1 MEAKQPSPYSL
12 SPKLNLDNNTVLNNK
27 ELQRLFTYFHTKL
40 PKEKTNFHFY
50 IQTGIVLA
58 AITKS
63 ATATQVIYLNMFY
76 YWVLPA
82 VSACAIVLLIF
93 SVLSVHKEYVS
104 IQEKN
109 GNNYK
114 KGILFN
120 QQQPDIL
127 MMFSTKNMGLFRK
140 RSIQP

>member
-50 IQTGIVLA
+50 IHTGIVLA

-104 IQEKN
+104 IQEK
-109 GNNYK
+109 
-114 KGILFN
+114 
-120 QQQPDIL
+120 
-127 MMFSTKNMGLFRK
+127 K
-140 RSIQP
+140 R